1 MRDLPGAEAQTSRVY
16 RRSALLLLT
25 LVYVFNFVDRQV
37 LNILAEAIK
46 RDLALSDTQ
55 LGIVTGLAFA
65 LFYSLLGIPIARF
78 AERADRP
85 RLIAVALSVWS
96 LFTLLCGAAGSF
108 AQMLVC
114 RLGVGIG
121 EAGGVP
127 PSHSLIAE
135 FSPKARRAVALA
147 IFSTGLPL
155 GSFIGLGFGGVLGD
169 ALGWRRTFVAAGAPG
184 LLIALVVLLVLK
196 EPRRANPM
204 PAARAAQEPLR
215 TSLASFLGTAT
226 YRWTVA
232 GGALQAV
239 VLYGTGAFLAP
250 FFLRAHGPELAAL
263 AAGLG
268 LKANGFLGLAF
279 GVTVG
284 LAGAV
289 GTFCG
294 GWLADR
300 FHTGSLKSYVTVP
313 ALAGWLS
320 IPAFLLVLNAR
331 DVAAAFLALGFANAM
346 INAYFGPMHATCQG
360 VAGAG
365 RRATVS
371 AVTLVIV
378 NLVGLGVGPPL
389 VGMIS
394 DYAHGP
400 MAMAS
405 KDALRLALM
414 AISTVSLP
422 AGLAFW
428 RARATIDAD
437 TVS

>member
-1 MRDLPGAEAQTSRVY
+1 MKHRPEEAVDTSRAY

-25 LVYVFNFVDRQV
+25 LVYIFNFVDRQV
-37 LNILAEAIK
+37 LNILAEAIQH
-46 RDLALSDTQ
+46 DLALSDTQ

-65 LFYSLLGIPIARF
+65 LFYSLLGVPIARF

-85 RLIAVALSVWS
+85 RLIAIALSVWS

-108 AQMLVC
+108 TQMLIC

-155 GSFIGLGFGGVLGD
+155 GSFIGLGFGGILGD
-169 ALGWRRTFVAAGAPG
+169 ALGWRWTFAVAGAPG
-184 LLIALVVLLVLK
+184 LLIAVVVMLVLK
-196 EPRRANPM
+196 EARRTFPLLTSAA
-204 PAARAAQEPLR
+204 PAEPLR
-215 TSLASFLGTAT
+215 ASLASFLSTST

-289 GTFCG
+289 GTFLG
-294 GWLADR
+294 GWLGDR
-300 FHTGSLKSYVTVP
+300 FHGASLKSYVTVP

-320 IPAFLLVLNAR
+320 IPAFLVVFCAHDLAT
-331 DVAAAFLALGFANAM
+331 AFLALGFANAM

-360 VAGAG
+360 VAGAS

-378 NLVGLGVGPPL
+378 NLVGLGLGPPL

-394 DYAHGP
+394 DHARNA
-400 MAMAS
+400 MAMES
-405 KDALRLALM
+405 KDALRLALV
-414 AISTVSLP
+414 AISAVSLP

-428 RARATIDAD
+428 RARASIDAD

>member
-1 MRDLPGAEAQTSRVY
+1 MKHRPEEAVDTSRAY

-25 LVYVFNFVDRQV
+25 LVYIFNFVDRQV

-46 RDLALSDTQ
+46 HDLALSDTQ

-65 LFYSLLGIPIARF
+65 LFYSLLGVPIARF

-108 AQMLVC
+108 AQMLIC

-155 GSFIGLGFGGVLGD
+155 GSFIGLGFGGILGD
-169 ALGWRRTFVAAGAPG
+169 ALGWRWTFVVAGAPG
-184 LLIALVVLLVLK
+184 LLIAVVVMLVLK
-196 EPRRANPM
+196 EPRRTFPLLTSTA
-204 PAARAAQEPLR
+204 PAEPLR
-215 TSLASFLGTAT
+215 ASLASFLSTST

-289 GTFCG
+289 GTFFG
-294 GWLADR
+294 GWLGDR
-300 FHTGSLKSYVTVP
+300 FHGASLKSYVTVP

-320 IPAFLLVLNAR
+320 IPAFLVVFSSHDLAT
-331 DVAAAFLALGFANAM
+331 AFLALGFANAM

-360 VAGAG
+360 VAGAS

-378 NLVGLGVGPPL
+378 NLVGLGLGPPL

-394 DYAHGP
+394 DHAHGA
-400 MAMAS
+400 MAMQS

-414 AISTVSLP
+414 AISAVSLL

-428 RARATIDAD
+428 RARASIDAD

>member
-1 MRDLPGAEAQTSRVY
+1 MPEEALQTTRLY

-25 LVYVFNFVDRQV
+25 LVYIFNFVDRQV

-46 RDLALSDTQ
+46 HELALSDTQ
-55 LGIVTGLAFA
+55 LGVVTGLAFA
-65 LFYSLLGIPIARF
+65 LFYSLLGVPIARF

-85 RLIAVALSVWS
+85 LVIAVALSVWS

-108 AQMLVC
+108 VQMLVC

-135 FSPKARRAVALA
+135 FSPTSKRALALA
-147 IFSTGLPL
+147 IFSMGLPL
-155 GSFIGLGFGGVLGD
+155 GSFIGLGFGGILGD
-169 ALGWRRTFVAAGAPG
+169 ALGWRWTFVAAGAPG
-184 LLIALVVLLVLK
+184 LLIAIVVMLVLK
-196 EPRRANPM
+196 EPRRTHPELILQAS
-204 PAARAAQEPLR
+204 REPLR
-215 TSLASFLGTAT
+215 QSLAAFLSAPT

-239 VLYGTGAFLAP
+239 TLYGTGAFLAP
-250 FFLRAHGPELAAL
+250 FFLRAHGSELAGL
-263 AAGLG
+263 ANNLG
-268 LKANGFLGLAF
+268 LKPNGFLGLVF

-284 LAGAV
+284 LAGA
-289 GTFCG
+289 GGSFLG

-300 FHTGSLKSYVTVP
+300 FHGKTLKSYVTVP
-313 ALAGWLS
+313 ALAGFLS
-320 IPAFLLVLNAR
+320 IPAF
-331 DVAAAFLALGFANAM
+331 FLAFNTRDLAVAFMALAFANAM

-360 VAGAG
+360 VAGAS

-378 NLVGLGVGPPL
+378 NLVGLGLGPPL

-400 MAMAS
+400 LGMDS

-414 AISTVSLP
+414 AISCVSLL
-422 AGLAFW
+422 AGLSFW
-428 RARATIDAD
+428 RAGASIDAD
-437 TVS
+437 TLG